1 MSAVNGPGLT
11 DTREEEPPQPSAG
24 QHGAGA
30 WPETS
35 RWVWPA
41 GYVIAAILL
50 FLCYLRVS
58 GTQGV
63 TSDGASIALQ
73 GWDILHGNWLLK
85 GWSLADVTFYTTEIP
100 EYMLVEIFRGIGPAD
115 VHISAALTYTLLVVL
130 AGLVAKGN
138 KTGKE
143 GLIRVLIA
151 SGIMIAPQVG
161 PGAFLLLLSPDHI
174 GTGVPLLLIYLILD
188 RAPRRWWLPPLTGV
202 LLVWVLIADRIAL
215 TICVVPIVVV
225 CAVRAYRGI
234 VQRGEPARD
243 QWFEFSLGASAL
255 VAVGVSSAIVS
266 EISRLGGFVSA
277 PLTTTFASSSAW
289 PGNFSLTA
297 EGVFGLYGADFT
309 GRSLGVQ
316 TGIALLH
323 IAGLALACWAFCRA
337 VRRFFDC
344 DMITQFLVV
353 GIVANIAAFAFSVL
367 PTTYWSDREISAVL
381 PFGAVLAGRLLA
393 EKATRVKLLPAL
405 AAVGCCYILALGY
418 GVTRHQAPAH
428 DQALANWLGAHHLT
442 AGLGSYAEGNSVKL
456 DSHDTIQLSAP
467 TWQANGV
474 YPGKHLAKD
483 SDFDPRIYD
492 ANFVVTTKQDGLGF
506 YIPPAWIIHAFGQ
519 PAHVYHYEYWTIMTY
534 NKNLLTELR

>member
-1 MSAVNGPGLT
+1 VHGRGLT
-11 DTREEEPPQPSAG
+11 DTRAERVPQPAAG
-24 QHGAGA
+24 RHGGGT
-30 WPETS
+30 WLETS

-41 GYVIAAILL
+41 GYVVAAILL

-58 GTQGV
+58 GTQPV

-85 GWSLADVTFYTTEIP
+85 GWSLVDVTFYTTEIP
-100 EYMLVEIFRGIGPAD
+100 EYALVEIFRGIGPAD
-115 VHISAALTYTLLVVL
+115 VHVSAALTYTLLVVL
-130 AGLVAKGN
+130 AGLLAKGN
-138 KTGKE
+138 KTGRE
-143 GLIRVLIA
+143 GLVRVLIA

-161 PGAFLLLLSPDHI
+161 PGAFLLLLSPDHV
-174 GTGVPLLLIYLILD
+174 GTGIPLLLIYLMLD

-202 LLVWVLIADRIAL
+202 LLVWVLVADRIAL

-225 CAVRAYRGI
+225 CAVRAYRGV

-243 QWFEFSLGASAL
+243 QWHELSLAASAI
-255 VAVGVSSAIVS
+255 VAAGVSSAIVS
-266 EISRLGGFVSA
+266 GISRLGGFVSA
-277 PLTTTFASSSAW
+277 PLNTTFAPSSAW
-289 PGNFSLTA
+289 PAHFALTA
-297 EGVFGLYGADFT
+297 EGVLGLYGADFT
-309 GRSLGVQ
+309 GRTLGVQ

-323 IAGLALACWAFCRA
+323 LAGLGLACWAFCRG

-353 GIVANIAAFAFSVL
+353 GIVANLAAFAFSEL
-367 PTTYWSDREISAVL
+367 PTTYWSNREISAVL

-393 EKATRVKLLPAL
+393 DKLTQARLLPAL

-418 GVTRHQAPAH
+418 GVTRPQQPAH
-428 DQALANWLGAHHLT
+428 DQALSNWLAARHYT

-467 TWQANGV
+467 TWTAHGV

-483 SDFDPRIYD
+483 SDFDPRLYD
-492 ANFVVTTKQDGLGF
+492 ANLVVTTRQDGPDF
-506 YIPPAWIIHAFGQ
+506 YIPPGWIVHAFGR